1 MFLAEA
7 TERTIEIF
15 GMSGKFW
22 IVVVV
27 AALFLGAILTSSFN
41 DDKTKGL

>member
-7 TERTIEIF
+7 TERSIELF

-22 IVVVV
+22 VVVVV
-27 AALFLGAILTSSFN
+27 AVLFLGAILTSSFN